1 MQFHSNSVAVNKKST
16 AKLLS
21 WLWQTCNSYMF
32 VKNNTRNR
40 SSSPEVLRKNVVL
53 KSFAKFTGKNSYI
66 CVSFLE
72 KLHIKKPLGQVF
84 STEFCEVFKNSFLYK
99 THPVVASGKS
109 SYFKIWSTND
119 SYKTQYELNSFIKIM
134 SNHLPD
140 M

>member
-32 VKNNTRNR
+32 VKNKTRNR

-66 CVSFLE
+66 CVSFLV
-72 KLHIKKPLGQVF
+72 KLHVEKAPGAGVF
-84 STEFCEVFKNSFLYK
+84 HWILRSFKNSFLYK